1 MQELFFLHLHA
12 AGDRAAWLDANGD
25 VIEATLA
32 DAAVHAAGR
41 RALVFVPTADV
52 VFRRVTV
59 PTRNRARIAA
69 AVPYLLE
76 DQLAADVDDL
86 HFAVGERGAD
96 GSVAVAIVARTR
108 MDAWFAALHEVGIQP
123 QVLVPDC
130 LALPY
135 QQGAWTL
142 WWASDNAVIRNGLQ
156 SGFALDADNVPFV
169 LKRALAEME
178 PPPEMLWV
186 MDAGGAGGEAAVR
199 LTDMNVP
206 LQSQLE
212 ERPALAVLKE
222 NYNEQ
227 HAINLLQASYSRRE
241 QLGRMWRPWWPVVAL
256 LLVWVAAQFGIK
268 IYEYRNLDQQNAQ
281 LQEEINQVYLAAF
294 PDAKRVVNARAQME
308 QRLTAL
314 RGSGGQ
320 GGDFMTLMA
329 AIAQPVVTTPG
340 LEVQRLAYK
349 EGELNLA
356 LLIGDLQSLEQFKQ
370 RLAGSAQLNVEVQSA
385 TARNDRVEAEVH
397 IKKGAS

>member
-25 VIEATLA
+25 VIQATLA
-32 DAAVHAAGR
+32 DAAAHAAGR
-41 RALVFVPTADV
+41 RVLVFVPTADV

-123 QVLVPDC
+123 QFLVPDC

-186 MDAGGAGGEAAVR
+186 MDAGGAGGEAAVP
-199 LTDMNVP
+199 LADMNVP

-212 ERPALAVLKE
+212 ARPALAVLKE

-241 QLGRMWRPWWPVVAL
+241 QFGRMWRPWWPAVAL
-256 LLVWVAAQFGIK
+256 LLLWVAAQFGIK
-268 IYEYRNLDQQNAQ
+268 IYEYRHLDQQNAQ

-370 RLAGSAQLNVEVQSA
+370 RLVGSAQLNVEVQSA
-385 TARNDRVEAEVH
+385 TARNDRVEAQLH